1 MTVVPWLIMLLC
13 VILPRVNGLT
23 SFHELYI
30 VDKGD
35 NLVTL
40 TCPTAFSGAMTWKY
54 EGETE
59 DLDKAQVQ
67 GRNLILN
74 EVDWYGE
81 YSCWDGDKKLGS
93 IYLLEELKDPEEQDD
108 YLISCRAKSYG
119 CTFNCSW
126 THSEFTAVRL
136 GLGHDCTDSQE
147 SCTWVYPT
155 TSLQDGGLEFELT
168 HSLSPYT
175 EEAAPLVVTVEA
187 IARQEYLRK
196 TKRFYL
202 HDIVQPDSPAGMK
215 CQVMDQRLKVKVE
228 PPATWNCP
236 PSYFPLEHQIGY
248 IFKDNGKEEHSM
260 NPLIPRG
267 VSKLRA
273 RSRDPL
279 VPSPWSQWTPWKN
292 VVTGGK
298 KEEKC
303 KEKRRGKE
311 SICCKTGEK
320 KRTKT
325 KSRSAFTAN
334 E

>member
-13 VILPRVNGLT
+13 VILPTLCVFL
-23 SFHELYI
+23 I
-30 VDKGD
+30 GD
-35 NLVTL
+35 SLVTL

-59 DLDKAQVQ
+59 DLDKTLVQ

-93 IYLLEELKDPEEQDD
+93 IYLLEELKNPDD
-108 YLISCRAKSYG
+108 DDLISCRAKSYG

-136 GLGHDCTDSQE
+136 GLGNDCTDSQE

-187 IARQEYLRK
+187 ITRQDYLRK

-248 IFKDNGKEEHSM
+248 IFKDNGKEEHST

-292 VVTGGK
+292 VT
-298 KEEKC
+298 
-303 KEKRRGKE
+303 
-311 SICCKTGEK
+311 
-320 KRTKT
+320 
-325 KSRSAFTAN
+325 N
-334 E
+334 

>member
-1 MTVVPWLIMLLC
+1 MTVIPWFVMLLC
-13 VILPRVNGLT
+13 VILQIVNGLT
-23 SFHELYI
+23 SFHDIYM
-30 VDKGD
+30 VQKGD
-35 NLVTL
+35 SLVTL

-54 EGETE
+54 EGENE
-59 DLDKAQVQ
+59 DLDHTQVQ
-67 GRNLILN
+67 GHNLILN

-81 YSCWDGDKKLGS
+81 YSCWDGDRKLGS
-93 IYLLEELKDPEEQDD
+93 IYLLEELKDPEEPDD
-108 YLISCRAKSYG
+108 SLISCSAKSYG

-126 THSEFTAVRL
+126 TRSEFTAVRL
-136 GLGHDCTDSQE
+136 GLGHDCTDSQD

-155 TSLQDGGLEFELT
+155 ASLQDGGFEFELT

-175 EEAAPLVVTVEA
+175 EETAPLVVTAEA
-187 IARQEYLRK
+187 ITRQEYLRK

-202 HDIVQPDSPAGMK
+202 RDIVQPDSPAGVK

-260 NPLIPRG
+260 IPLIPRG

-292 VVTGGK
+292 VVAGGK
-298 KEEKC
+298 KEEKH
-303 KEKRRGKE
+303 KRQRKGKD
-311 SICCKTGEK
+311 SIRCKTGEK
-320 KRTKT
+320 KGTKT